1 VSDKLSKQILQ
12 FAEHVAGSSPITA
25 VCLYGGY
32 PFEASEV
39 GSMIQVLLVI
49 RGFPPR
55 LMNYVKISDN
65 RTLVFLAVDE
75 WIFERDIDRGFLG
88 EALAWSLVVPHRPLK
103 NADYLGHQEVK
114 LKKRLIVE
122 LLENLVLNFPELSYE
137 LCIDPQY
144 FLYGTVLSR
153 ERLFPPATYSIVG
166 FLENANKKEN
176 VEPTLEG
183 YGKAIAELEK
193 EHVVAKWDGYVRIT
207 DSFLCGVRSPRKR
220 LINLSKNVPRTLF
233 TSLLGIFPQI
243 LKAISKNRQLLLSLQ
258 RITAKHEGGLG
269 RIGAPEDYLFVPTA
283 SGLVPLGTKLGID
296 EVARKV
302 LSIPKKEKVEITPI
316 GGILNDVFLAS
327 AIVGCEERRVVIKRF
342 RDWWSFKW
350 FPLVVWTVGTKTF
363 SVLGRSRLEREC
375 AISQLLYSK
384 GIKVP
389 RILYVS
395 HEKRLVVKEF
405 VKGEGADAVI
415 KRMANTKNALKVRK
429 DLKVVERIGRRLAKV
444 HALGIALGDTKPEN
458 ILIDEHG
465 EIFLMD
471 LEQASRRGD
480 AVWDVAEFLFY
491 AGHDLSALVDVKV
504 AEAVAGAFVSGYLE
518 VGGSPE
524 VVRKS
529 ATPKYT
535 KVFSIFTFPPVM
547 LAISNVCRRTR
558 SESEA

>member
-1 VSDKLSKQILQ
+1 
-12 FAEHVAGSSPITA
+12 
-25 VCLYGGY
+25 
-32 PFEASEV
+32 
-39 GSMIQVLLVI
+39 
-49 RGFPPR
+49 
-55 LMNYVKISDN
+55 
-65 RTLVFLAVDE
+65 
-75 WIFERDIDRGFLG
+75 
-88 EALAWSLVVPHRPLK
+88 
-103 NADYLGHQEVK
+103 
-114 LKKRLIVE
+114 
-122 LLENLVLNFPELSYE
+122 
-137 LCIDPQY
+137 
-144 FLYGTVLSR
+144 
-153 ERLFPPATYSIVG
+153 
-166 FLENANKKEN
+166 
-176 VEPTLEG
+176 
-183 YGKAIAELEK
+183 
-193 EHVVAKWDGYVRIT
+193 
-207 DSFLCGVRSPRKR
+207 
-220 LINLSKNVPRTLF
+220 
-233 TSLLGIFPQI
+233 LLGIFPQI
-243 LKAISKNRQLLLSLQ
+243 LKAISQNRQLLLSLQ
-258 RITAKHEGGLG
+258 RITAKHECGLG

-327 AIVGCEERRVVIKRF
+327 AIVGGEERRVVIKRF

-395 HEKRLVVKEF
+395 QKKRLVVKEF

-444 HALGIALGDTKPEN
+444 HAMGIVLGDTKPEN

-480 AVWDVAEFLFY
+480 AVWDVAEFLYY
-491 AGHDLSALVDVKV
+491 AGHDLSPLVDVKV

-547 LAISNVCRRTR
+547 LAISNICRRTR